1 MARLSDVIEDFIKAL
16 MEESEGDIEFQ
27 RNELAEYFQCAPSQ
41 INYVLTTRFSLDR
54 GYHIES
60 QRGGGGFM
68 RIIQLDL
75 DEDDYLFHL
84 INKRIGNTISQKVG
98 DDIVTNLAN
107 KGIIDQREAAI
118 IQAGLKDKA
127 ISIPS
132 NLKGVV
138 RANIL
143 KAMLISIISMQD

>member
-1 MARLSDVIEDFIKAL
+1 
-16 MEESEGDIEFQ
+16 
-27 RNELAEYFQCAPSQ
+27 
-41 INYVLTTRFSLDR
+41 
-54 GYHIES
+54 
-60 QRGGGGFM
+60 M

-75 DEDDYLFHL
+75 DEDDYLLHL

-107 KGIIDQREAAI
+107 KGIIDEREARI
-118 IQAGLKDKA
+118 IMAGLKDKVIA
-127 ISIPS
+127 IPS